1 MNIDRSK
8 IVNKAQKDAKK
19 REETIATIASKR
31 WLAETAG
38 ISVNGLSVYTDRTTQ
53 MKLTAATLRA
63 TRDPDYTVD
72 WKTTSGTFINM
83 TADQIIT
90 IGDVI
95 GDYVQACY
103 TREGEIMSA
112 LNDNMF
118 TDNMLDEGWPA
129 REY

>member
-1 MNIDRSK
+1 
-8 IVNKAQKDAKK
+8 
-19 REETIATIASKR
+19 
-31 WLAETAG
+31 
-38 ISVNGLSVYTDRTTQ
+38 

>member
-8 IVNKAQKDAKK
+8 VVNKSQKDIEDRKEAM
-19 REETIATIASKR
+19 TAIASRR
-31 WLAETAG
+31 WFAETAG
-38 ISVNGLSVYTDRTTQ
+38 ITVSGVSVYTDRTTQ

-72 WKTTSGTFINM
+72 WKTTTGTFVTMNATQLIDM
-83 TADQIIT
+83 S
-90 IGDVI
+90 DVV

-103 TREGEIMSA
+103 TREGELINA
-112 LNDNMF
+112 FNNETF
-118 TDNMLDEGWPA
+118 TVSMMNEGWPP